1 MIFMFNVNINESV
14 KAMLEPA
21 IGIFVFEELFD
32 IDEFDII
39 DCFDISKEFLPP
51 NYIVSRMNYLFSSY

>member
-1 MIFMFNVNINESV
+1 MIFMFSININEPV
-14 KAMLEPA
+14 KAILESE

-51 NYIVSRMNYLFSSY
+51 NYIISRTNYLFSSY